1 MYRKRLLALSM
12 AVLLAAMSFAGC
24 SGKTNETEA
33 PKETEAPTSAS
44 SETGGDAE
52 QSDDSE
58 KARITMMLIDHNGSP
73 LSAEGS
79 DHVKQMVSDH
89 TNTIIDDDTIRWVP
103 NDVYTEQL
111 GLTLLN
117 KDNMPMILTVNG
129 PVNSTIAQAA
139 SAGAFWDLTDYLF
152 DEEKYPNLAQANK
165 SVLEQLTV
173 NGEIIGIYR
182 ARPIGRNGIGY
193 RQDWADRLG
202 IAEPETMEDIYNM
215 AYAFTYDDPDGN
227 GIDDTYGFT
236 FSKNMDTL
244 EILQA
249 YFGGGN
255 KWIEKDGELVPS
267 HTTQEYR
274 DGLEW
279 LKKMYD
285 DGLVYEDW
293 AVREASGAQ
302 DTVRNGECGMM
313 ANVLDDARRVWDY
326 FDNNEIPAVTGD
338 GIASMNLIGAL
349 KRDENSEKSI
359 LATTGMNG
367 FFAITKAAATE
378 AELEACLRFLDKMCD
393 EEMMLIGDYGV
404 EGVTYEF
411 NAEGNLVT
419 TTDGAPLASLGHNG
433 VNQAIAYIPNEI
445 VAAPIELSLGRIL
458 EYAVKEDNIQ
468 YAVYNSAA
476 AFLNNSPTYSLNG
489 GNLDEIIQRARTQ
502 YICGEIDEAGLEA
515 QYREWEN
522 AGGAKVIE
530 EVNAQF
536 KASR

>member
-12 AVLLAAMSFAGC
+12 AVLLVAMSFAGC
-24 SGKTNETEA
+24 SGSNNETA
-33 PKETEAPTSAS
+33 STNAATEAATS
-44 SETGGDAE
+44 GDDSA
-52 QSDDSE
+52 DVADSE
-58 KARITMMLIDHNGSP
+58 KSRINMMLIDFNGSP

-79 DHVKQMVSDH
+79 DIVKQMVSDH
-89 TNTIIDDDTIRWVP
+89 TNTIIDDDTFRWIP

-117 KDNMPMILTVNG
+117 ADNMPMILTVNG
-129 PVNSTIAQAA
+129 PVNSTIVQAA
-139 SAGAFWDLTDYLF
+139 SAGAFWDLSDYLF
-152 DEEKYPNLAQANK
+152 DEEKYPNLSQANRN
-165 SVLEQLTV
+165 VLEQVTV
-173 NGEIIGIYR
+173 GGEIIGIYR
-182 ARPIGRNGIGY
+182 ARPIGRLGIGY

-202 IAEPETMEDIYNM
+202 LSAPETMEELYNM

-227 GIDDTYGFT
+227 GIDDTYGIT
-236 FSKNMDTL
+236 LSKNMEALD
-244 EILQA
+244 ILQA

-255 KWIEKDGELVPS
+255 RWVERDGEIVPA
-267 HTTQEYR
+267 HVTEEYR
-274 DGLEW
+274 EGLEW
-279 LKKMYD
+279 LKKIYE

-293 AVREASGAQ
+293 AVREASSAA
-302 DTVRNGECGMM
+302 DTMRNGECGIM
-313 ANVLDDARRVWDY
+313 ANTLDDARRIWDY
-326 FDNNEIPAVTGD
+326 FENNEIPAVTGE
-338 GIASMNLIGAL
+338 GLARMNFVGAMR
-349 KRDENSEKSI
+349 RDENDNEKRV

-411 NAEGNLVT
+411 NEEGNLVT

-433 VNQAIAYIPNEI
+433 INQAIAYIPNEI
-445 VAAPIELSLGRIL
+445 VAAPIELSEGRIL

-468 YAVYNSAA
+468 YAVYNVAA

-502 YICGEIDEAGLEA
+502 YVCGEIDEAGLEA

-530 EVNAQF
+530 EINEQF
-536 KASR
+536 KATR